1 MDDLLTT
8 LALAYKYP
16 APGSTKAL
24 WERVNVLPKTHSKLT
39 LERFLRAFSELKIS
53 EREELYTR
61 TLDLT
66 PLTAPN
72 VGYAVY
78 GEDYRR
84 GRFMSELNAEY
95 ARLEVDSSS
104 EIPDHLIPVLRYLA
118 VAEQPLPEL
127 LQLLEPALNQ
137 IIHTL
142 KVLEPKNPY
151 LLLLEST
158 LEAVKPYAKQAAS
171 SQPFQGIQL
180 PVAIGSLFN
189 NLPFMKGGRE

>member
-8 LALAYKYP
+8 LALAYQYP
-16 APGSTKAL
+16 KPGSTKAL
-24 WERVNVLPKTHSKLT
+24 WEQEKNLPKSRAKDL
-39 LERFLRAFSELKIS
+39 LERFLKAISELKLS

-72 VGYAVY
+72 IGYAVY

-95 ARLEVDSSS
+95 LKLEIDSSN

-118 VAEQPLPEL
+118 VAEKPLSEL
-127 LQLLEPALNQ
+127 LQLLEPALRQ
-137 IIHTL
+137 IIQTL
-142 KVLEPKNPY
+142 KTLEPKNPY
-151 LLLLEST
+151 LLLLEAT
-158 LEAVKPYAKQAAS
+158 LEAVKPYIKQAATLPDQS
-171 SQPFQGIQL
+171 TQL
-180 PVAIGSLFN
+180 PVMMGSLMRN
-189 NLPFMKGGRE
+189 SPFWKGGNE

>member
-1 MDDLLTT
+1 MNTLLET
-8 LALAYKYP
+8 LALAYQYP
-16 APGSTKAL
+16 TPGSTKAL
-24 WERVNVLPKTHSKLT
+24 WERVNNLPKSASKLH
-39 LERFLRAFSELKIS
+39 LERILKAFSELKLS

-95 ARLEVDSSS
+95 ARLGIDSSR
-104 EIPDHLIPVLRYLA
+104 EIPDHLIPILRYLA

-127 LQLLEPALNQ
+127 LQLLEPALHQ

-142 KVLEPKNPY
+142 KTLEPKNLY
-151 LLLLEST
+151 LLLLEAT
-158 LEAVKPYAKQAAS
+158 LEAVRPYAKPTEAS
-171 SQPFQGIQL
+171 QSMQL
-180 PVAIGSLFN
+180 PVVMGSLFN
-189 NLPFMKGGRE
+189 NLPFWKGGRE